1 MHFIKKREDFQSY
14 IEISTKNGILKH
26 NYTNKCFENFHE
38 KGSEGFVIWENESGK
53 KEIEALF
60 HEVQINL
67 ENNYKDLAISARK
80 QAEVKLAEYQAAG
93 ELKEKEYKKLKEQLD
108 EYTKRMEGYHH

>member
-1 MHFIKKREDFQSY
+1 MKKEVKVLLFGKTSQA
-14 IEISTKNGILKH
+14 
-26 NYTNKCFENFHE
+26 
-38 KGSEGFVIWENESGK
+38 K

-67 ENNYKDLAISARK
+67 ENNYKE

>member
-1 MHFIKKREDFQSY
+1 MKKEVKVLLFGKTSQA
-14 IEISTKNGILKH
+14 
-26 NYTNKCFENFHE
+26 
-38 KGSEGFVIWENESGK
+38 K

-80 QAEVKLAEYQAAG
+80 QAEVKLAEYQAAVDSDYRYCSYDYYSDAAG
-93 ELKEKEYKKLKEQLD
+93 I
-108 EYTKRMEGYHH
+108 GV

>member
-1 MHFIKKREDFQSY
+1 MKKEVKVLLFGKTSQA
-14 IEISTKNGILKH
+14 
-26 NYTNKCFENFHE
+26 
-38 KGSEGFVIWENESGK
+38 K

-93 ELKEKEYKKLKEQLD
+93 ELKEKEYICLYGRYPNSVLNQRQTQHVQQL
-108 EYTKRMEGYHH
+108 EVI

>member
-1 MHFIKKREDFQSY
+1 MKKEVKVLLFGKTSQA
-14 IEISTKNGILKH
+14 
-26 NYTNKCFENFHE
+26 
-38 KGSEGFVIWENESGK
+38 K

-93 ELKEKEYKKLKEQLD
+93 ELKEKEYKKLKEAARRIYKTNGRISSLICSR
-108 EYTKRMEGYHH
+108 ELVEK

>member
-1 MHFIKKREDFQSY
+1 M
-14 IEISTKNGILKH
+14 
-26 NYTNKCFENFHE
+26 KCR
-38 KGSEGFVIWENESGK
+38 SIWRTTTR
-53 KEIEALF
+53 IWRF
-60 HEVQINL
+60 
-67 ENNYKDLAISARK
+67 SARK

>member
-1 MHFIKKREDFQSY
+1 M
-14 IEISTKNGILKH
+14 
-26 NYTNKCFENFHE
+26 
-38 KGSEGFVIWENESGK
+38 GSEMCIRDS
-53 KEIEALF
+53 
-60 HEVQINL
+60 
-67 ENNYKDLAISARK
+67 NYKDLAISARK

>member
-1 MHFIKKREDFQSY
+1 MMSRKVKQQVNSA
-14 IEISTKNGILKH
+14 
-26 NYTNKCFENFHE
+26 
-38 KGSEGFVIWENESGK
+38 VNE
-53 KEIEALF
+53 LDM
-60 HEVQINL
+60 NL
-67 ENNYKDLAISARK
+67 ANNYKDLAISARK